1 MEIEFAGSCKV
12 DRAAELKQQLIAALE
27 TSAEVN
33 VDLSRVKSC
42 DLTLVQL
49 LCAAQKT
56 AKQSGKMVKILENTS
71 EVFRNMVQ
79 ESGLVHACQ
88 LCSVEMCVKEEIFH
102 G

>member
-12 DRAAELKQQLIAALE
+12 DRAAELKQQLSAALE

-33 VDLSRVKSC
+33 VDLSRVESC

-56 AKQSGKMVKILENTS
+56 ATQSGKIVKVLGNTS
-71 EVFRNMVQ
+71 GAFRNMVQ
-79 ESGLVHACQ
+79 ESGLVHVCT
-88 LCSVEMCVKEEIFH
+88 LCSAEMCLQEEIFH